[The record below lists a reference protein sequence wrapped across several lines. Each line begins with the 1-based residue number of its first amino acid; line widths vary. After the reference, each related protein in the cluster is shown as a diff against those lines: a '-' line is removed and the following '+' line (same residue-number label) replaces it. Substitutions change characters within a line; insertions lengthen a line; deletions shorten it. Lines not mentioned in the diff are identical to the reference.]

1 MYHIYRHTVYHVYDT
16 FKLLD
21 DLGRPHFFYARHSE
35 FRTTAV
41 SLDKLGT
48 LTTEMMASF
57 FRFTI
62 YTPGTRKNIDNFF
75 CPLNREME
83 HQLVH

>member
-1 MYHIYRHTVYHVYDT
+1 MYHAYDA

-21 DLGRPHFFYARHSE
+21 DLGETAFFFYARHSE

-41 SLDKLGT
+41 GLDKLDA

-57 FRFTI
+57 FLFTI
-62 YTPGTRKNIDNFF
+62 YTPGTRKNIDKFF
-75 CPLNREME
+75 LSTESKWDAS
-83 HQLVH
+83 